1 MPSAARTNPRPAR
14 IRRVAVVADVHG
26 NAAALQAVLDE
37 AEREQPDLLVSCG
50 DFTWGPQ
57 PLQTVEV
64 LSRRQGPV
72 LHVRGNADRALVE
85 LAERLGDDPESE
97 ATPRE
102 RWMVQ
107 THGARGRDLLA
118 TFADQV
124 AVHVD
129 GLGSV
134 LCCHGSPRSDEELIT
149 SATNEARLRE
159 ALAGVDADVV
169 VTAHTHVRYERVA
182 LGRTLLNPG
191 SVGMPYE
198 GAPGAYW
205 ALLGPGVD
213 FRRSAYDVDDVAAR
227 YRASGDPLAED
238 MVELLLSPPTPA
250 EVVEHAERLV
260 FSG

>member
-1 MPSAARTNPRPAR
+1 MPSAARSNARPAR
-14 IRRVAVVADVHG
+14 ARRVAVIADVHG
-26 NAAALQAVLDE
+26 NATALEAVLDDL
-37 AEREQPDLLVSCG
+37 ERERPDLLISCG
-50 DFTWGPQ
+50 DLTWGPQ
-57 PLQTVEV
+57 PLETIEI
-64 LSRRQGPV
+64 LGRWNGPV
-72 LHVRGNADRALVE
+72 LHVRGNADRNLVE
-85 LAERLGDDPESE
+85 LAEQLAGGQAVD

-107 THGARGRDLLA
+107 AHGARGRDLLQ
-118 TFADQV
+118 TFSAHV
-124 AVHVD
+124 AVHVE

-149 SATNEARLRE
+149 SATDEGRLRE
-159 ALAGVDADVV
+159 SMAAVDADVV
-169 VTAHTHVRYERVA
+169 VTAHTHVRHERTA

-213 FRRSAYDVDDVAAR
+213 FRRSEYDLEEAAAR
-227 YRASGDPLAED
+227 YRASGDPLVDD
-238 MVELLLSPPTPA
+238 MIELLISPPTPA